1 MKVTI
6 AGQSMSV
13 RTDAD
18 PRYIK
23 TLAAFVEDKMNAAR
37 GPAKSATTLHQ
48 ALLAALH
55 IADDLKQLERRQA
68 ELLREV
74 RERSRRILRHLDSEA
89 SREPGA

>member
-23 TLAAFVEDKMNAAR
+23 QLAAYVEDKMEAAR
-37 GPAKSATTLHQ
+37 APTRTATTLHQ
-48 ALLAALH
+48 ALLAALS
-55 IADDLKQLERRQA
+55 IADELKQLERRQA
-68 ELLREV
+68 EMVREV

-89 SREPGA
+89 ERETGR